1 MGHFE
6 LLKSCKW
13 HFLNFSK
20 PESGTFW
27 ASVSG
32 QKGLFGV
39 NLVSQNL
46 KVVLFELL
54 KSCKWDILGFSKWSK
69 SLIWSKS
76 GLKFSNLGEICI
88 SEGEKVG
95 FLG

>member
-1 MGHFE
+1 MGPNGDLGPNVGPNLGPNGIQKE
-6 LLKSCKW
+6 
-13 HFLNFSK
+13 
-20 PESGTFW
+20 PIG

-54 KSCKWDILGFSKWSK
+54 KS
-69 SLIWSKS
+69 
-76 GLKFSNLGEICI
+76 
-88 SEGEKVG
+88 
-95 FLG
+95 